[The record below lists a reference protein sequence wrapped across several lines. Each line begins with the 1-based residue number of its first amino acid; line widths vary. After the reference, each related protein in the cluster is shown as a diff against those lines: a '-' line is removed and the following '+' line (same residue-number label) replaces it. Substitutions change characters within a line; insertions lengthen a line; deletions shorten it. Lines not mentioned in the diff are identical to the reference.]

1 MEFSTLM
8 TTEVAHMKKSQ
19 TKDRIGI
26 PEQREINRNGKVF
39 KGRSRKK
46 QPEIQEDGLLKKILG
61 IESEIIMNF

>member
-8 TTEVAHMKKSQ
+8 TPEAASMKKSQ

-26 PEQREINRNGKVF
+26 PEQREINRDGKVF

-46 QPEIQEDGLLKKILG
+46 QPEMQEDGLLKKIRS